1 MKKISAVSKAAGNY
15 EIMFPVVEEV
25 DELRRAVETV
35 KRYNKDI
42 RIGIM
47 TETKRGVDNLRE
59 LLTMCDFV
67 SIGTNDLTADVLGE
81 DRQNAGHCSV
91 LIQRESGNKQ
101 NKNSIIS
108 DKTTD
113 GKTNDYKIT
122 DNGTSD
128 NRFSE
133 VEKYIKKIIDTTHE
147 AGRKV
152 CICGE
157 AASDRECVER
167 FITLG
172 IDEISVRVWE

>member
-25 DELRRAVETV
+25 DELRRAIETV

-81 DRQNAGHCSV
+81 DRQNADHCSV
-91 LIQRESGNKQ
+91 LI
-101 NKNSIIS
+101 
-108 DKTTD
+108 
-113 GKTNDYKIT
+113 
-122 DNGTSD
+122 
-128 NRFSE
+128 
-133 VEKYIKKIIDTTHE
+133 
-147 AGRKV
+147 
-152 CICGE
+152 
-157 AASDRECVER
+157 
-167 FITLG
+167 
-172 IDEISVRVWE
+172 